1 MLKSEQ
7 IIELSSILIIHN
19 EIQLTNA
26 VVGGFL
32 PDQDGL
38 AVVAGLDGSSALVV
52 AVVDVPNA
60 GGLVIGPLA
69 GSSGAL
75 FNVDSAGAVCLEGA
89 GVAAGVLPGADDS
102 LGGIAAAAGDQGQSQ
117 NQDQS
122 KCDDSLHD
130 RYLS

>member
-19 EIQLTNA
+19 GIQLANA

-32 PDQDGL
+32 PDQDGF
-38 AVVAGLDGSSALVV
+38 AVIAGLEGSNALAV
-52 AVVDVPNA
+52 AVVDVPHA
-60 GGLVIGPLA
+60 SGFVIGPLA
-69 GSSGAL
+69 GVGDTLAHGNL
-75 FNVDSAGAVCLEGA
+75 AGAVSLEGA
-89 GVAAGVLPGADDS
+89 GVVGALPGANDS

-122 KCDDSLHD
+122 KCNDSLHD
-130 RYLS
+130 MYLSQ